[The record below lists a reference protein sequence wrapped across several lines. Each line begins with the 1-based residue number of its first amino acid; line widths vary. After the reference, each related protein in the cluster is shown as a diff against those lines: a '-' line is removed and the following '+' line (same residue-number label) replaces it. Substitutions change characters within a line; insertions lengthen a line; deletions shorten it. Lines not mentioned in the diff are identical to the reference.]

1 MALPVPHGFAPF
13 LGRGW
18 SFPPSFSLVVRSVAM
33 VEGVEDIRQ
42 SLAIL
47 MGTAPGER
55 VMVPTY
61 GCDLRRF
68 LFRELTTSSLSE
80 IRETVTIAIVRWE
93 PRIDLLDVQV
103 GASGDEPGLV
113 LITLDFRVRGTNVRT
128 NLVYPFYLTEAT
140 LAVLG

>member
-1 MALPVPHGFAPF
+1 MALPVRHGFAPF

-18 SFPPSFSLVVRSVAM
+18 SFPPSFSIMARSVVM
-33 VEGVEDIRQ
+33 VEGIEDIRQ

-47 MGTAPGER
+47 MATAPGER

-68 LFRELTTSSLSE
+68 LFRELTTSSLSQ
-80 IRETVTIAIVRWE
+80 IRETVTTAIVRWE
-93 PRIDLLDVQV
+93 PRIDLLDVTAA
-103 GASGDEPGLV
+103 ASGDEPGLII
-113 LITLDFRVRGTNVRT
+113 ITLDFRVRLTNVRT

-140 LAVLG
+140 LAVPS